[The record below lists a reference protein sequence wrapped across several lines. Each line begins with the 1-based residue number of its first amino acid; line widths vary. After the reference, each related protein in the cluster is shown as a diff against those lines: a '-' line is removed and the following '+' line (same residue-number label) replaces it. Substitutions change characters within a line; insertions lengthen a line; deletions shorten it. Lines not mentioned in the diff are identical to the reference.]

1 MQKESGNELLG
12 QGSTVPLFLVP
23 CLVHM
28 NLLVHEQ
35 ATICDAFPLESDY
48 ESKIW
53 HSLLI
58 TGIGLTAVATML
70 ALNHR

>member
-1 MQKESGNELLG
+1 MISNI
-12 QGSTVPLFLVP
+12 PW
-23 CLVHM
+23 
-28 NLLVHEQ
+28 Q

>member
-1 MQKESGNELLG
+1 MLGETEMYLCFWCSVQMNTFILG
-12 QGSTVPLFLVP
+12 Q
-23 CLVHM
+23 
-28 NLLVHEQ
+28 
-35 ATICDAFPLESDY
+35 ATLCDAFPLESDY

>member
-1 MQKESGNELLG
+1 MHAFDGNFFRWKVFGILDG
-12 QGSTVPLFLVP
+12 VCRCIHRT
-23 CLVHM
+23 HA
-28 NLLVHEQ
+28 Q